1 MSESLID
8 FINAM
13 NEDFTLYCSQV
24 LGDCGLSQG
33 QITFLV
39 YIGDHPNCSPSDIS
53 RDICADSGYTTRTVK
68 KLESC
73 GMAIRESHERDRRAC
88 MLRLTDAGMA
98 KFYQVRTIYEDW
110 ESEMTSG
117 LDDIE
122 REMLLRIMRRMGRR

>member
-13 NEDFTLYCSQV
+13 NEDFTTYCSSV

-53 RDICADSGYTTRTVK
+53 RDISADSGYTTRTVK

-73 GMAIRESHERDRRAC
+73 GMAIRESHAHDRRAC
-88 MLRLTDAGMA
+88 MLRLTDEGMR
-98 KFYQVRTIYEDW
+98 KFYEVRTIYQDW
-110 ESEMTSG
+110 ETEMTSG
-117 LDDIE
+117 LDDVE
-122 REMLLRIMRRMGRR
+122 REMLLRILRRMRRA